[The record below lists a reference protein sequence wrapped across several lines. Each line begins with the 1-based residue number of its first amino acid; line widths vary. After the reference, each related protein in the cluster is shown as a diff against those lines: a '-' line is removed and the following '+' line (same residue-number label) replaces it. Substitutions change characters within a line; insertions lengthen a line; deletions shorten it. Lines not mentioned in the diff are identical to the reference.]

1 MFFVPIKDDLKRK
14 IFQKT
19 SIPVSRQQLQG
30 WSPAAQRDVQN
41 GATILA
47 NMDLS
52 RDNNIFLTD
61 LNELDG
67 DK

>member
-1 MFFVPIKDDLKRK
+1 MC
-14 IFQKT
+14 
-19 SIPVSRQQLQG
+19 RQQLQG

-41 GATILA
+41 GATILT

-61 LNELDG
+61 LNEIDG

>member
-1 MFFVPIKDDLKRK
+1 MC
-14 IFQKT
+14 
-19 SIPVSRQQLQG
+19 RQQLQG

-41 GATILA
+41 GTTILA